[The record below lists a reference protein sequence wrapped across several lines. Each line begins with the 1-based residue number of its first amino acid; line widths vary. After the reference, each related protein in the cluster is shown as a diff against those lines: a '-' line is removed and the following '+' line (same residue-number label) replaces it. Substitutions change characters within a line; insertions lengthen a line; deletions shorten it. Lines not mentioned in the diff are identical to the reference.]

1 MKIIIDD
8 KIPYIRGAFEQ
19 VAEVIYL
26 PGNKTTPEIVKDADA
41 IITRTRTNCNENLL
55 KDSSVK
61 FIATATIGYD
71 HIDTE
76 FCKKAGIEWTNAP
89 GCNAES
95 VNQYIASALFSW
107 SMSERTDLT
116 GKTIGIVGVGQVG
129 SRIAKTCEILGMK
142 ILLNDPPRARAE
154 GISRFV
160 SIKTIQDE
168 ADIITFHV
176 PLVLTGVDTTI
187 HMVDKK
193 FLLNVR
199 KKPLIINSCRGEVF
213 NTEDVL
219 NTLKSGNISDTIIDC
234 WENEPDIN
242 LELLQLAKLATPHI
256 AGYSKDGKANGTK
269 MSVQAVS
276 KFFKLGLDDWQPD
289 NVEAPENP
297 VIEIDGNQ
305 RREYSILAEAILST
319 YNIENDDEALRN
331 SPELFEKLR
340 GDYPVRREFDS
351 YTVKAKNVEKETLEK
366 LEKLGFKIKNGE
378 WKKEIDGDWKG
389 D

>member
-1 MKIIIDD
+1 MKIVVDD
-8 KIPYIRGAFEQ
+8 KIPYIHGAFEQ
-19 VAEVIYL
+19 VAKVIYL
-26 PGNKTTPEIVKDADA
+26 PGSKTTPEILQDADA
-41 IITRTRTNCNENLL
+41 IITRTRTICNEKLL

-76 FCKKAGIEWTNAP
+76 YCENAGIKWTNAP

-107 SMSERTDLT
+107 SMRKRTDLA

-129 SRIAKTCEILGMK
+129 SRVAKTCETIGMK
-142 ILLNDPPRARAE
+142 VLLNDPPRERVE
-154 GISRFV
+154 GSGLFTDL
-160 SIKTIQDE
+160 KTIQEE

-176 PLVLTGVDTTI
+176 PLNMIGEDATFHLVNSE
-187 HMVDKK
+187 
-193 FLLNVR
+193 FLNGLK
-199 KKPLIINSCRGEVF
+199 KKPLLINSCRGEVF
-213 NTEDVL
+213 ETDAVKEAY
-219 NTLKSGNISDTIIDC
+219 KSKIISGLIIDC
-234 WENEPDIN
+234 WENEPDLD
-242 LELLQLAKLATPHI
+242 LELLGMVDYGTPHI

-276 KFFKLGLDDWQPD
+276 RFFNLGLDNWNPSG
-289 NVEAPENP
+289 VEPPENP

-319 YNIENDDEALRN
+319 YQIENDFEALKEN
-331 SPELFEKLR
+331 AADFEKLR

-351 YTVKAKNVEKETLEK
+351 FTVVAENIEKGILEK
-366 LEKLGFKIKNGE
+366 LKKLGFYIKPQ
-378 WKKEIDGDWKG
+378 
-389 D
+389 